1 MKRDDLKKLVEGIT
15 DDQISA
21 ILDINSAD
29 IGKAKGDAE
38 KLKDEIPRKDR
49 IISEY
54 ETKNSDLEKD
64 IGDSQKLKDQIS
76 SLQKEIDDRKA
87 ADTKAAEEAAVA
99 ERFKAAMGDKSFIN
113 DFTKAG
119 ILAEFTGALAK
130 EENKGKSDADVFSAL
145 VKDRDG
151 LFTNPNPLDS
161 SGGPGK
167 PGGGPMDD
175 NAVRAVMGL
184 PPKKE

>member
-76 SLQKEIDDRKA
+76 NLQKEIDDRKA
-87 ADTKAAEEAAVA
+87 ADTKAAEEA
-99 ERFKAAMGDKSFIN
+99 KPPWLS
-113 DFTKAG
+113 
-119 ILAEFTGALAK
+119 
-130 EENKGKSDADVFSAL
+130 VF
-145 VKDRDG
+145 R
-151 LFTNPNPLDS
+151 
-161 SGGPGK
+161 
-167 PGGGPMDD
+167 
-175 NAVRAVMGL
+175 
-184 PPKKE
+184 PPWANGSP

>member
-38 KLKDEIPRKDR
+38 KLKDEITRKDR
-49 IISEY
+49 TISEY
-54 ETKNSDLEKD
+54 ETKISDLEKD
-64 IGDSQKLKDQIS
+64 IGDNQKLKDQIS

-87 ADTKAAEEAAVA
+87 AEEAAMA
-99 ERFKAAMGDKSFIN
+99 QRFQAAMGDKSFIN

-151 LFTNPNPLDS
+151 LFTNPNPLES